1 VVVWEGVLGGEG
13 AGGGYVSRVRACG
26 DGCTAGEESLVN
38 QKVSGF

>member
-26 DGCTAGEESLVN
+26 SNNIDDVLW
-38 QKVSGF
+38 F